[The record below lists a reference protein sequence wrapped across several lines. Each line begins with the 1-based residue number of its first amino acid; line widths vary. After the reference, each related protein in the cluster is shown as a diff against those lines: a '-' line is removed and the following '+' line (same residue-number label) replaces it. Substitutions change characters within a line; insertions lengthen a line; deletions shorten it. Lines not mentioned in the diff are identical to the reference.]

1 MSMRV
6 YYATDIHGS
15 EVCWRKFLNAGR
27 FYNAD
32 VVILGGDITGKA
44 VVPVVAA
51 AGGGYLV
58 RQFSGDR
65 VLDADEVAASE
76 ARIRDMGFYPYRTT
90 EDELEAI
97 WDNPDAVN
105 EVFLGLMR
113 STLDRWLDLA
123 TERLAGTGIRLYAME
138 GNDDPPEL
146 YGMLRDANVLTET
159 EDRLVDLGEGITM
172 VSYGYSNP
180 TPWHTPRELDDDEL
194 ERRIDKLA
202 AQVTRPERAIF
213 NLHVPPA
220 RTAIDKA
227 PALDGSLKPIVKG
240 GAVVMQSV
248 GSEGVRR
255 LIAKHQPMLGLHG
268 HIHESRGAIRL
279 GPTLAINPGSEYGDG
294 MLCGALL
301 EIDGKKGVRHYQLP
315 TG

>member
-6 YYATDIHGS
+6 YFATDIHGS

-32 VVILGGDITGKA
+32 VLILGGDVTGKA
-44 VVPVVAA
+44 VVPVVSA
-51 AGGGYLV
+51 AGGGHRI
-58 RQFSGDR
+58 RQFSADR
-65 VLDADEVAASE
+65 VLDADELAAAE
-76 ARIRDMGFYPYRTT
+76 TRIRDMGFYPYRTT
-90 EDELEAI
+90 EDELDAV
-97 WDNPDAVN
+97 WDNPEAVN
-105 EVFLGLMR
+105 EIFLSLMR
-113 STLDRWLDLA
+113 STLARWLDLA
-123 TERLAGTGIRLYAME
+123 AERLAGTGIRLYAME

-146 YGMLRDANVLTET
+146 HAMLRDSSVLTET
-159 EDRLVDLGEGITM
+159 EDRLVDLGDGITM

-202 AQVTRPERAIF
+202 AQVSRPERAIF

-227 PALDGSLKPIVKG
+227 PALDGSLKPIVRG

-255 LIAKHQPMLGLHG
+255 LLAKHEPMLGLHG
-268 HIHESRGAIRL
+268 HIHESRGAVRL
-279 GPTLAINPGSEYGDG
+279 GRTLAVNPGSQYGDG

-301 EIDGKKGVRHYQLP
+301 EIDGKRGVRHYQLP

>member
-1 MSMRV
+1 MRV

-51 AGGGYLV
+51 AGGGYRV

-65 VLDADEVAASE
+65 VLDADEVAAAE
-76 ARIRDMGFYPYRTT
+76 TRARDMGFYPYRTT
-90 EDELEAI
+90 EDELDAV
-97 WDNPDAVN
+97 WDEPEAVN
-105 EVFLGLMR
+105 EIFLSLMR
-113 STLDRWLDLA
+113 STLARWLDLA
-123 TERLAGTGIRLYAME
+123 GERLAGTGIRLYAME

-146 YGMLRDANVLTET
+146 YGMLRDSNLLTET

-202 AQVTRPERAIF
+202 AQVSRPERAIF

-227 PALDGSLKPIVKG
+227 PALDASLKPVVKG
-240 GAVVMQSV
+240 GAVMMQSV

-255 LIAKHQPMLGLHG
+255 LVAKYQPMLGLHG
-268 HIHESRGAIRL
+268 HIHESRGAVRL
-279 GPTLAINPGSEYGDG
+279 GPTLAVNPGSEYGDG
-294 MLCGALL
+294 VLCGALL
-301 EIDGKKGVRHYQLP
+301 EIDGKRGVRHYQLP

>member
-1 MSMRV
+1 LSMRV

-27 FYNAD
+27 FYKAD

-51 AGGGYLV
+51 AGGGYRV
-58 RQFSGDR
+58 RQFSGER
-65 VLDADEVAASE
+65 VLDADELAATE
-76 ARIRDMGFYPYRTT
+76 TRIRDMGFYPYRTT
-90 EDELEAI
+90 EDELEEV
-97 WDNPDAVN
+97 WDNPEAVN

-113 STLDRWLDLA
+113 STLVRWLDLA
-123 TERLAGTGIRLYAME
+123 AERLAGTGIRLYAME

-146 YGMLRDANVLTET
+146 YGMLRDASMLTET
-159 EDRLVDLGEGITM
+159 EDKLVDLGEGITM

-220 RTAIDKA
+220 HTSIDKA
-227 PALDGSLKPIVKG
+227 PALDGNLKPVVKG

-255 LIAKHQPMLGLHG
+255 LLAKYQPMLGLHG
-268 HIHESRGAIRL
+268 HIHESRGAVRM
-279 GPTLAINPGSEYGDG
+279 GPTLAVNPGSEYGDG

>member
-1 MSMRV
+1 VTMRV
-6 YYATDIHGS
+6 YFATDIHGS

-32 VVILGGDITGKA
+32 VLILGGDVTGKA

-51 AGGGYLV
+51 AGGGFRV
-58 RQFSGDR
+58 RQFYGDR
-65 VLDADEVAASE
+65 VLSLDEIAAAE
-76 ARIRDMGFYPYRTT
+76 TRIRDMGFYPYRTT
-90 EDELEAI
+90 EDEL
-97 WDNPDAVN
+97 DAVWDKPEAVH
-105 EVFLGLMR
+105 EVFLSVMR
-113 STLDRWLDLA
+113 STLARWLDLA
-123 TERLAGTGIRLYAME
+123 DERLAGTGIRLYAMT

-146 YGMLRDANVLTET
+146 QGMLRDSPVLTET
-159 EDRLVDLGEGITM
+159 EDRVIDLGEGVTM
-172 VSYGYSNP
+172 ISFGYSNR

-194 ERRIDKLA
+194 ERRIEKLA
-202 AQVTRPERAIF
+202 AQVSRPERAVF

-227 PALDGSLKPIVKG
+227 PALDGSLKPVVKG

-255 LIAKHQPMLGLHG
+255 VISRHQPMLGLHG
-268 HIHESRGAIRL
+268 HIHESRGAVRL
-279 GPTLAINPGSEYGDG
+279 GSTLAVNPGSEYGDG
-294 MLCGALL
+294 VLCGALL
-301 EIDGKKGVRHYQLP
+301 EIDGKRGVRHYQLP

>member
-1 MSMRV
+1 
-6 YYATDIHGS
+6 
-15 EVCWRKFLNAGR
+15 
-27 FYNAD
+27 
-32 VVILGGDITGKA
+32 
-44 VVPVVAA
+44 
-51 AGGGYLV
+51 
-58 RQFSGDR
+58 
-65 VLDADEVAASE
+65 VLDADEVAAAE
-76 ARIRDMGFYPYRTT
+76 VRIRDMGFYPYHTT
-90 EDELEAI
+90 EDELDAV
-97 WDNPDAVN
+97 WDNPGAVH
-105 EVFLGLMR
+105 EIFLSLMR
-113 STLDRWLDLA
+113 STLARWLDLGA
-123 TERLAGTGIRLYAME
+123 ERLAGTGIRLYAME

-146 YGMLRDANVLTET
+146 YGMLRDSTVLTET

-202 AQVTRPERAIF
+202 AQVSRPERAIF

-255 LIAKHQPMLGLHG
+255 LLAKYQPMLGLHG
-268 HIHESRGAIRL
+268 HIHESRGAVRL
-279 GPTLAINPGSEYGDG
+279 GPTLAVNPGSEYGDG

-301 EIDGKKGVRHYQLP
+301 EIDGKRGVRHYQLP

>member
-32 VVILGGDITGKA
+32 VLILGGDITGKA

-51 AGGGYLV
+51 AGGGHRV

-65 VLDADEVAASE
+65 VLDADELAATE
-76 ARIRDMGFYPYRTT
+76 TRIRDMGFYPYRTT
-90 EDELEAI
+90 EDELEAV
-97 WDNPDAVN
+97 WDNPEAVN

-113 STLDRWLDLA
+113 STLVRWLDLA

-172 VSYGYSNP
+172 ISYGYSNP

-202 AQVTRPERAIF
+202 AQVSPAGARDLQPARAARPHGHRQGPGARR
-213 NLHVPPA
+213 LAQADRQGRRRGDAVGRLGGRPPA
-220 RTAIDKA
+220 DRQA
-227 PALDGSLKPIVKG
+227 PADARAARAHPRVP
-240 GAVVMQSV
+240 
-248 GSEGVRR
+248 RR
-255 LIAKHQPMLGLHG
+255 DPARPHPGDQPG
-268 HIHESRGAIRL
+268 
-279 GPTLAINPGSEYGDG
+279 
-294 MLCGALL
+294 
-301 EIDGKKGVRHYQLP
+301 Q
-315 TG
+315 

>member
-1 MSMRV
+1 VSMRV

-32 VVILGGDITGKA
+32 VLILGGDVTGKA

-51 AGGGYLV
+51 AGGGFRV

-65 VLDADEVAASE
+65 VLDADELAATE
-76 ARIRDMGFYPYRTT
+76 TRIRDMGFYPYRTT
-90 EDELEAI
+90 EDELEAV
-97 WDNPDAVN
+97 WDDPEAVN
-105 EVFLGLMR
+105 GIFLSLMR
-113 STLDRWLDLA
+113 STLTRWLDLA
-123 TERLAGTGIRLYAME
+123 AERLAGTGIRLYAME

-146 YGMLRDANVLTET
+146 FGMLRDSTVLTQT
-159 EDRLVDLGEGITM
+159 EDQLVDLGEGITM

-202 AQVTRPERAIF
+202 AQVSRPERAIF

-220 RTAIDKA
+220 RTSIDKA
-227 PALDGSLKPIVKG
+227 PALDGSLKPVVKG

-255 LIAKHQPMLGLHG
+255 LLAKHQPMLGLHG
-268 HIHESRGAIRL
+268 HIHESRGAVRL
-279 GPTLAINPGSEYGDG
+279 GPTLAVNPGSEYGDG
-294 MLCGALL
+294 VLCGALL

>member
-6 YYATDIHGS
+6 YFATDIHGS

-27 FYNAD
+27 FYQAD
-32 VVILGGDITGKA
+32 VLILGGDVTGKA

-51 AGGGYLV
+51 AGGGFRI
-58 RQFSGDR
+58 RQFAGDR
-65 VLDADEVAASE
+65 VLAAEEVLATE
-76 ARIRDMGFYPYRTT
+76 DRIRDMGFYPYRTT
-90 EDELEAI
+90 EDEL
-97 WDNPDAVN
+97 DAVWDKP
-105 EVFLGLMR
+105 EAVHEIFLSLMR
-113 STLDRWLDLA
+113 STLARWLDLA
-123 TERLAGTGIRLYAME
+123 AERLAGTGIRLHAME

-146 YGMLRDANVLTET
+146 AELLRDSTAVTET
-159 EDRLVDLGEGITM
+159 EDRLIDLGEGITM

-202 AQVTRPERAIF
+202 AQVSRPERAIF

-220 RTAIDKA
+220 RTAIDRA
-227 PALDGSLKPIVKG
+227 PALDDSLKPVVKG
-240 GAVVMQSV
+240 GAVVMRSV

-255 LIAKHQPMLGLHG
+255 LLAKHRPMLGLHG
-268 HIHESRGAIRL
+268 HIHESRGAVRL

-294 MLCGALL
+294 RLCGALL
-301 EIDGKKGVRHYQLP
+301 EIDGRRGVRHYQLP